1 LAASPPD
8 DTPQFEVTRYT
19 ARDVIARFWPLVRPY
34 RWRWALAAVLVCVTG
49 LGVSV
54 MPLFPKYIIDHAIPL
69 KRVDL
74 AMVAAGLFLLAQFAR
89 MAGWYVASINVYHVQ
104 QSVVFRLRAMG
115 FAHLQRLCLRFHNRY
130 PSGYL
135 YERVFGNSINTL
147 GGFMQQ
153 AFQHLVL
160 NLAVLAFSLSFC
172 LYLNRSLT
180 AVIFAG
186 AVGYVLVARRMSR
199 RIYEKT
205 QRSMQAGMRIVEMI
219 MDKLRGHKTIQAL
232 AMEDRVQQEF
242 ESQLWPY
249 MMKWMDS
256 VLETMKLGFITEGLS
271 YIITAIVTVGGAW
284 AVMHAGSPLG
294 TLVAFVGYQATL
306 IGMIQTLTNFYG
318 TFMASRSAF
327 DQLFTVLDTAS
338 TVPEKPG
345 AAMPATPQFRLE
357 LDRVTFAYT
366 PGRPVLREV
375 SAVIPAG
382 RTVALVGR
390 SGSGKTT
397 LANLLLRFYDPDS
410 GAIRFD
416 GVDLRDL
423 PLRPYRAHWGV
434 VLQDPYL
441 FDTTIAANMRYAKP
455 DATDDE
461 IRRVLVQARAWDF
474 VQDFAD
480 GLQHRVGE
488 AGSQLS
494 GGQRQRLAIARCMLL
509 PSRFVIL
516 DEATSAL
523 DAESEILVKNSME
536 ALFKGRTVFIIAHR
550 LSTIRSADRVLVMDG
565 GRLVEEGTFD
575 ELLACQGVFHHL
587 YRLATTE
594 DSLQHRMDQAG
605 FA

>member
-1 LAASPPD
+1 
-8 DTPQFEVTRYT
+8 
-19 ARDVIARFWPLVRPY
+19 
-34 RWRWALAAVLVCVTG
+34 
-49 LGVSV
+49 
-54 MPLFPKYIIDHAIPL
+54 
-69 KRVDL
+69 
-74 AMVAAGLFLLAQFAR
+74 
-89 MAGWYVASINVYHVQ
+89 
-104 QSVVFRLRAMG
+104 
-115 FAHLQRLCLRFHNRY
+115 
-130 PSGYL
+130 
-135 YERVFGNSINTL
+135 
-147 GGFMQQ
+147 
-153 AFQHLVL
+153 
-160 NLAVLAFSLSFC
+160 
-172 LYLNRSLT
+172 
-180 AVIFAG
+180 
-186 AVGYVLVARRMSR
+186 
-199 RIYEKT
+199 
-205 QRSMQAGMRIVEMI
+205 
-219 MDKLRGHKTIQAL
+219 
-232 AMEDRVQQEF
+232 
-242 ESQLWPY
+242 
-249 MMKWMDS
+249 
-256 VLETMKLGFITEGLS
+256 
-271 YIITAIVTVGGAW
+271 
-284 AVMHAGSPLG
+284 
-294 TLVAFVGYQATL
+294 
-306 IGMIQTLTNFYG
+306 
-318 TFMASRSAF
+318 
-327 DQLFTVLDTAS
+327 
-338 TVPEKPG
+338 
-345 AAMPATPQFRLE
+345 MPATPQFRLE